1 MTDQISKLSGKEAL
15 RIAAWNR
22 TNLTRRRWL
31 AVAAA
36 AGGAALGH
44 VPAFARQATP
54 EATPLA
60 AGRDWQS
67 EHWVGS
73 WAAGL
78 HIPSPGFGDE
88 FPTQIFELGGK
99 TLRQIVRLSTGG
111 DQVRIRLANTF
122 GDAPIAIGAASVAFR
137 DHDEVI
143 DPASARELTFSGL
156 PDVTIPAGAV
166 IVSDPVE
173 MSIPNLAEL
182 TVDLYFPEATTGS
195 TVHGFS
201 FQTNYL
207 SSAGDHTMEE
217 VFPVETAMQTWVFL
231 TGVDVAVP
239 QPSGAIVA
247 LGDSITDGAFSTPD
261 TNHRWPDLL
270 AERLA
275 ASSESM
281 PGVLNQGIGG
291 NRILSDP
298 PAEFPFFGPNALA
311 RFDREVLAMPG
322 ATHLIVF
329 EGINDIG
336 APVTPDDPAQPVTA
350 DQLIAGLRQLAERAH
365 EHGLMVYGATITPCE
380 GANYISA
387 RGEAVRIAVND
398 WIRSGGAFDA
408 VFDFDAVVRDPDH
421 PTQLL
426 PAFNGGDHLHLN
438 DAGFQAMAESIDLGQ
453 FETA

>member
-1 MTDQISKLSGKEAL
+1 MTDQISQLGRLEAR
-15 RIAAWNR
+15 RIDAWSR
-22 TNLTRRRWL
+22 MNLTRRRWL
-31 AVAAA
+31 ALAGA

-44 VPAFARQATP
+44 APAIARQATS

-73 WAAGL
+73 WSAGV

-88 FPTQIFELGGK
+88 FPSQIFELGDR
-99 TLRQIVRLSTGG
+99 TLRQIVRVSTGG
-111 DQVRIRLANTF
+111 EQVRIRLANTF
-122 GDAPIAIGAASVAFR
+122 GDTPIAIGAASVALR

-143 DPASARELTFSGL
+143 DPTSARGLTFSGL
-156 PDVTIPAGAV
+156 PEVTIPAWAV

-182 TVDLYFPEATTGS
+182 TVDLYFPQDTTGS
-195 TVHGFS
+195 TVHGFA

-207 SSAGDHTMEE
+207 SSAGDYTMKE
-217 VFPVETAMQTWVFL
+217 VLPVETAMQTWVFL
-231 TGVDVAVP
+231 TGVDVAVL
-239 QPSGAIVA
+239 QPAGAIVA

-275 ASSESM
+275 ASREST

-322 ATHLIVF
+322 ATHLVVF

-350 DQLIAGLRQLAERAH
+350 DKLIAGLRQLAERAH
-365 EHGLMVYGATITPCE
+365 EHGLVVYGATITPCE

-387 RGEAVRIAVND
+387 RGEAIRVAVND
-398 WIRSGGAFDA
+398 WIRSGSAFDA
-408 VFDFDAVVRDPDH
+408 VIDFDAVVRDPDH

-426 PAFNGGDHLHLN
+426 PAYDGGDHLHPN
-438 DAGFQAMAESIDLGQ
+438 DAGFQAMAESIDLEL
-453 FETA
+453 FATA